1 MKEIITKK
9 LRLKPMDTSEWE
21 SYVSHVI
28 DAGEVYLQY
37 GLEPSDELLKWI
49 KEPTQDVIYY
59 SIVPHDAGEAV
70 GYVGITPSDNN
81 LEYYVFREHRRKGY
95 GSEAVAAFTSAYL
108 AGAVT
113 GGTEEA
119 VVAETLTDNYASI
132 GMLEK
137 IGYQKHS
144 EGIMILRDCSAAAVS
159 IYTYPGCD
167 DDIFA

>member
-1 MKEIITKK
+1 MKEIITDK
-9 LRLKPMDTSEWE
+9 LRLTPMEAAEWE

-37 GLEPSDELLKWI
+37 GLEPSDELLGWI
-49 KEPTQDVIYY
+49 KEPTRDVIYY
-59 SIVPHDAGEAV
+59 SIVPKELGEAV
-70 GYVGITPSDNN
+70 GYVGITPRSNN

-108 AGAVT
+108 AGALT
-113 GGTEEA
+113 GVTEET
-119 VVAETLTDNYASI
+119 VVAETLTDNDASK
-132 GMLEK
+132 GLLEK

-144 EGIMILRDCSAAAVS
+144 EGIMILGDRSAAAVS
-159 IYTYPGCD
+159 VYTYPGGD